1 MAVTPFLKRISNQG
15 GTLYVFPS
23 VSQDL
28 TRTFVSKDYEFRFS
42 HFACLNLPDIMSEKY
57 SDGLDKGL
65 YLGTFKKIENTT
77 SDGIAKVITEEF
89 QNYIMNFETAI
100 LNGEGDN
107 DDYDNDIMTTVS
119 EKVFFNWLQKVG
131 GIKFNGDV
139 EDYTDL
145 SDRTV
150 QYIGNIDV
158 MNTVEINGDTFE
170 ELYLHI
176 PSTVG
181 ASSKVYFRDGDATD
195 NKNYLDK
202 KYDIG
207 KSLDDTKELI
217 IGRTGDS
224 PYGYGELGQIDTHAI
239 FDDDENGNIYTGDSG
254 HTIDFRD
261 SSYENGSGISTMNE
275 NSSDDFE
282 FNAVLIYY
290 DFLKKTE
297 NTDVKK
303 YVTNLY
309 GILFLD
315 NVTDL
320 SDIKST
326 DSKKLG
332 YIQRYPKKK
341 ETIYGNGNSFSLK
354 VDLKIDTIPDTNT
367 EVMTY
372 TDPNSVVSMDL
383 YEKAM
388 TQLQKC
394 VDYFYTQKNEIV
406 ELRNRVS
413 ELETV
418 LSGIDRISDLRGEID
433 RLYNLYDGMNT
444 VDTQTI
450 LDLIDKN
457 SQKISSII
465 RGESN
470 AKLQFDMDVIQSG
483 TGVDLFKDKTG
494 NKVVINSAQKY
505 SMNTV
510 YADKEHTS
518 VIDAFDPFD
527 TSGEKQAAMFIPLR
541 YGVNFAAIYYT
552 DSGACS
558 KDVTIVIE
566 DDEYVWEKGQSMK
579 LYFMPGGEMISM
591 DSKFE
596 IATGVFLKIVIG
608 TFCIQISGDYMNGHD
623 LIEIICT
630 GDGTFIY
637 TIK

>member
-28 TRTFVSKDYEFRFS
+28 TKTFVSNDYEFRFS
-42 HFACLNLPDIMSEKY
+42 HFACLNLPDIMSGKY

-65 YLGTFKKIENTT
+65 YLETFKKIENIT

-107 DDYDNDIMTTVS
+107 DDYDNDMMTTVS

-131 GIKFNGDV
+131 GIKFNDNV

-150 QYIGNIDV
+150 QYIGDIDV
-158 MNTVEINGDTFE
+158 MNTVEVNGDTFE
-170 ELYLHI
+170 ELYIHI

-181 ASSKVYFRDGDATD
+181 ASPKVYFRDGDETD

-202 KYDIG
+202 TYNIG
-207 KSLDDTKELI
+207 GDGKI
-217 IGRTGDS
+217 IGRLGES
-224 PYGYGELGQIDTHAI
+224 PYFSDENKTDRISSNAI
-239 FDDDENGNIYTGDSG
+239 FDANGDNSYTGDSG
-254 HTIDFRD
+254 HTIDFRNL
-261 SSYENGSGISTMNE
+261 SYENGAGISTMNG
-275 NSSDDFE
+275 NSSEDFE
-282 FNAVLIYY
+282 FNAILIYY

-297 NTDVKK
+297 DPVVKK
-303 YVTNLY
+303 YATNLY

-320 SDIKST
+320 NDIKST
-326 DSKKLG
+326 GIRKLG

-341 ETIYGNGNSFSLK
+341 ETIYGSGNSFALK
-354 VDLKIDTIPDTNT
+354 IDLKIDTIPDTNT
-367 EVMTY
+367 EIVKY
-372 TDPNSVVSMDL
+372 TDPNSAVSMDL
-383 YEKAM
+383 YENAM

-465 RGESN
+465 RGETN
-470 AKLQFDMDVIQSG
+470 AKLQFDMDVIQKG
-483 TGVDLFKDKTG
+483 VGVDLIKNRDT
-494 NKVVINSAQKY
+494 NKVVINATQKY
-505 SMNTV
+505 NMNTV
-510 YADKEHTS
+510 YTDDKYS
-518 VIDAFDPFD
+518 AVIDADNPFD
-527 TSGEKQAAMFIPLR
+527 TYDESSKTMFIPLI
-541 YGVNFAAIYYT
+541 YGVNFAVIYYI
-552 DSGACS
+552 DKGACS
-558 KDVTIVIE
+558 KNIE
-566 DDEYVWEKGQSMK
+566 IDIDDTEYKWEKGQSMK
-579 LYFMPGGEMISM
+579 LYFHPVDENVG
-591 DSKFE
+591 FE
-596 IATGVFLKIVIG
+596 IANGFSLRIVMG
-608 TFCIQISGDYMNGHD
+608 TYVININGDKMNGNN
-623 LIEIICT
+623 LIEIVCI
-630 GDGTFIY
+630 DDNKFIY

>member
-23 VSQDL
+23 ASQDL
-28 TRTFVSKDYEFRFS
+28 TRTFVSNDYEFRFS
-42 HFACLNLPDIMSEKY
+42 HFACLNLPDIMSDKY
-57 SDGLDKGL
+57 IDGINKGL
-65 YLGTFKKIENTT
+65 YLKTLYNDDITT
-77 SDGIAKVITEEF
+77 SSDGLAKVITEEF

-100 LNGEGDN
+100 LNGMGDN
-107 DDYDNDIMTTVS
+107 DGYDNDIMTTVS

-131 GIKFNGDV
+131 GIKFNDNL
-139 EDYTDL
+139 EEYTDL

-158 MNTVEINGDTFE
+158 MNAVEVNGDTFE

-181 ASSKVYFRDGDATD
+181 ASSKIYFRNGDETD
-195 NKNYLDK
+195 NKNYLEK
-202 KYDIG
+202 TYSKVG
-207 KSLDDTKELI
+207 TEKI

-224 PYGYGELGQIDTHAI
+224 PYDYGELGSISTNAI
-239 FDDDENGNIYTGDSG
+239 FDDDKTNSYIGDVG

-261 SSYENGSGISTMNE
+261 SSYENGSGISTMNG
-275 NSSDDFE
+275 NSSEDFE

-297 NTDVKK
+297 DPVVKK
-303 YVTNLY
+303 SATNLY

-320 SDIKST
+320 NDIKSVGP
-326 DSKKLG
+326 KKLG

-341 ETIYGNGNSFSLK
+341 ETLYGSGNSFSLK

-367 EVMTY
+367 EVVKY
-372 TDPNSVVSMDL
+372 TDSNSAASMTL

-470 AKLQFDMDVIQSG
+470 AKLQFDMDVIQKG
-483 TGVDLFKDKTG
+483 VGVDLVKDREK
-494 NKVVINSAQKY
+494 NKVVINASQKY
-505 SMNTV
+505 NMNTV
-510 YADKEHTS
+510 YTDNKYSNE
-518 VIDAFDPFD
+518 IDEKNPFD
-527 TSGEKQAAMFIPLR
+527 TYDENSKTMFIPLK
-541 YGVNFAAIYYT
+541 YGVNFAVIHYI
-552 DSGACS
+552 DKGICS
-558 KDVTIVIE
+558 KNIDIE
-566 DDEYVWEKGQSMK
+566 IDDHEYNWKIGQSIK
-579 LYFMPGGEMISM
+579 LYFNPI
-591 DSKFE
+591 DKNSKFE
-596 IATGVFLKIVIG
+596 IASGFSLIITIGECKVKIE
-608 TFCIQISGDYMNGHD
+608 GDDMNGNN
-623 LIEIICT
+623 LIEIIRIS
-630 GDGTFIY
+630 DNKFIHI
-637 TIK
+637 IK

>member
-28 TRTFVSKDYEFRFS
+28 TKTFVSNDYEFRFS
-42 HFACLNLPDIMSEKY
+42 HFACLNLPDIMSGKY

-65 YLGTFKKIENTT
+65 YLETFKEIENTT

-107 DDYDNDIMTTVS
+107 DDYDNDMMTTVS

-131 GIKFNGDV
+131 GIKFNDNV

-150 QYIGNIDV
+150 QYIGDIDV
-158 MNTVEINGDTFE
+158 MNTVEVNGDTFE
-170 ELYLHI
+170 ELYIHI

-181 ASSKVYFRDGDATD
+181 ASPKVYFRDGDETD

-202 KYDIG
+202 TYNIG
-207 KSLDDTKELI
+207 GDGKI
-217 IGRTGDS
+217 IGRSGES
-224 PYGYGELGQIDTHAI
+224 PYFSDENKTDRISSNAI
-239 FDDDENGNIYTGDSG
+239 FDANGDNSYTGDSG
-254 HTIDFRD
+254 HTIDFRNL
-261 SSYENGSGISTMNE
+261 SYENGAGISTMNG
-275 NSSDDFE
+275 NSSEDFE
-282 FNAVLIYY
+282 FNAILIYY

-297 NTDVKK
+297 DPVVKK
-303 YVTNLY
+303 YATNLY

-320 SDIKST
+320 NDIKST
-326 DSKKLG
+326 GIRKLG

-341 ETIYGNGNSFSLK
+341 ETIYGSGNSFALK
-354 VDLKIDTIPDTNT
+354 IDLKIDTIPDTNT
-367 EVMTY
+367 EIVKY
-372 TDPNSVVSMDL
+372 TDPNSAVSMDL
-383 YEKAM
+383 YENAM

-465 RGESN
+465 RGETN
-470 AKLQFDMDVIQSG
+470 AKLQFDMDVIQKG
-483 TGVDLFKDKTG
+483 VGVDLIKNRDT
-494 NKVVINSAQKY
+494 NKVVINATQKY
-505 SMNTV
+505 NMNTV
-510 YADKEHTS
+510 YTDDKYS
-518 VIDAFDPFD
+518 AVIDADNPFD
-527 TSGEKQAAMFIPLR
+527 TYDESSKTMFIPLI
-541 YGVNFAAIYYT
+541 YGVNFAVIYYI
-552 DSGACS
+552 DKGACS
-558 KDVTIVIE
+558 KNIE
-566 DDEYVWEKGQSMK
+566 IDIDDTEYKWEKGQSMK
-579 LYFMPGGEMISM
+579 LYFHPVDENVG
-591 DSKFE
+591 FE
-596 IATGVFLKIVIG
+596 IANGFSLRIVMG
-608 TFCIQISGDYMNGHD
+608 TYVININGDKMNGNN
-623 LIEIICT
+623 LIEIVCI
-630 GDGTFIY
+630 DDNKFIY

>member
-28 TRTFVSKDYEFRFS
+28 TKTFVSNDYEFRFS
-42 HFACLNLPDIMSEKY
+42 HFACLNLPDIMSGKY

-65 YLGTFKKIENTT
+65 YLETFKEIENTT

-107 DDYDNDIMTTVS
+107 DDYDNDMMTTVS

-131 GIKFNGDV
+131 GIKFNDNV

-150 QYIGNIDV
+150 QYIGDIDV
-158 MNTVEINGDTFE
+158 MNTVEVNGDTFE
-170 ELYLHI
+170 ELYIHI

-181 ASSKVYFRDGDATD
+181 ASPKVYFRDGDETD

-202 KYDIG
+202 TYNIG
-207 KSLDDTKELI
+207 GDGKI
-217 IGRTGDS
+217 IGRSGES
-224 PYGYGELGQIDTHAI
+224 PYFSDENKTDRISSNAI
-239 FDDDENGNIYTGDSG
+239 FDANGDNSYTGDSG
-254 HTIDFRD
+254 HTIDFRNL
-261 SSYENGSGISTMNE
+261 SYENGAGISTMNG
-275 NSSDDFE
+275 NSSEDFE
-282 FNAVLIYY
+282 FNAILIYY

-297 NTDVKK
+297 DPVVKK
-303 YVTNLY
+303 YATNLY

-320 SDIKST
+320 NDIKST
-326 DSKKLG
+326 GIRKLG

-341 ETIYGNGNSFSLK
+341 ETIYGSGNSFALK
-354 VDLKIDTIPDTNT
+354 IDLKIDTIPDTNT
-367 EVMTY
+367 EIVKY
-372 TDPNSVVSMDL
+372 TDPNSAVSMDL
-383 YEKAM
+383 YENAM

>member
-28 TRTFVSKDYEFRFS
+28 TKTFVSNDYEFRFS
-42 HFACLNLPDIMSEKY
+42 HFACLNLPDIMSGKY

-65 YLGTFKKIENTT
+65 YLETFKEIENTT

-107 DDYDNDIMTTVS
+107 DDYDNDMMTTVS

-131 GIKFNGDV
+131 GIKFNDNV

-150 QYIGNIDV
+150 QYIGDIDV
-158 MNTVEINGDTFE
+158 MNTVEVNGDTFE
-170 ELYLHI
+170 ELYIHI

-181 ASSKVYFRDGDATD
+181 ASPKVYFRDGDETD

-202 KYDIG
+202 TYNIG
-207 KSLDDTKELI
+207 GDGKI
-217 IGRTGDS
+217 IGRSGES
-224 PYGYGELGQIDTHAI
+224 PYFSDENKTDRISSNAI
-239 FDDDENGNIYTGDSG
+239 FDANGDNSYTGDSG
-254 HTIDFRD
+254 HTIDFRNL
-261 SSYENGSGISTMNE
+261 SYENGAGISTMNG
-275 NSSDDFE
+275 NSSEDFE
-282 FNAVLIYY
+282 FNAILIYY

-297 NTDVKK
+297 DPVVKK
-303 YVTNLY
+303 YATNLY

-320 SDIKST
+320 NDIKST
-326 DSKKLG
+326 GIRKLG

-341 ETIYGNGNSFSLK
+341 ETIYGSGNSFALK
-354 VDLKIDTIPDTNT
+354 IDLKIDTIPDTNT
-367 EVMTY
+367 EIVKY
-372 TDPNSVVSMDL
+372 TNPNSAVSMDL
-383 YEKAM
+383 YENAM

-465 RGESN
+465 RGETN
-470 AKLQFDMDVIQSG
+470 AKLQFDMDVIQKG
-483 TGVDLFKDKTG
+483 VGVDLIKNRDT
-494 NKVVINSAQKY
+494 NKVVINATQKY
-505 SMNTV
+505 NMNTV
-510 YADKEHTS
+510 YTDDKYS
-518 VIDAFDPFD
+518 AVIDADNPFD
-527 TSGEKQAAMFIPLR
+527 TYDESSKTMFIPLI
-541 YGVNFAAIYYT
+541 YGVNFAVIYYI
-552 DSGACS
+552 DKGACS
-558 KDVTIVIE
+558 KNIE
-566 DDEYVWEKGQSMK
+566 IDIDDTEYKWEKGQSMK
-579 LYFMPGGEMISM
+579 LYFHPVDENVG
-591 DSKFE
+591 FE
-596 IATGVFLKIVIG
+596 IANGFSLRIVMG
-608 TFCIQISGDYMNGHD
+608 TYVININGDKMNGNN
-623 LIEIICT
+623 LIEIVCI
-630 GDGTFIY
+630 DDNKFIY

>member
-28 TRTFVSKDYEFRFS
+28 TKTFVSNDYEFRFS
-42 HFACLNLPDIMSEKY
+42 HFACLNLPDIMSGKY

-65 YLGTFKKIENTT
+65 YLETFKKIENIT

-107 DDYDNDIMTTVS
+107 DDYDNDMMTTVS

-131 GIKFNGDV
+131 GIKFNDNV

-150 QYIGNIDV
+150 QYIGDIDV
-158 MNTVEINGDTFE
+158 MNTVEVNGDTFE
-170 ELYLHI
+170 ELYIHI

-181 ASSKVYFRDGDATD
+181 ASPKVYFRDGDETD

-202 KYDIG
+202 TYNIG
-207 KSLDDTKELI
+207 GDGKI
-217 IGRTGDS
+217 IGRSGES
-224 PYGYGELGQIDTHAI
+224 PYFSDENKTDRISSNAI
-239 FDDDENGNIYTGDSG
+239 FDANGDNSYTGDSG
-254 HTIDFRD
+254 HTIDFRNL
-261 SSYENGSGISTMNE
+261 SYENGAGISTMNG
-275 NSSDDFE
+275 NSSEDFE
-282 FNAVLIYY
+282 FNAILIYY

-297 NTDVKK
+297 DPVVKK
-303 YVTNLY
+303 YATNLY

-320 SDIKST
+320 NDIKST
-326 DSKKLG
+326 GIRKLG

-341 ETIYGNGNSFSLK
+341 ETIYGSGNSFALK
-354 VDLKIDTIPDTNT
+354 IDLKIDTIPDTNT
-367 EVMTY
+367 EIVKY
-372 TDPNSVVSMDL
+372 TDPNSAVSMDL
-383 YEKAM
+383 YENAM

-465 RGESN
+465 RGETN
-470 AKLQFDMDVIQSG
+470 AKLQFDMDVIQKG
-483 TGVDLFKDKTG
+483 VGVDLIKNRDT
-494 NKVVINSAQKY
+494 NKVVINATQKY
-505 SMNTV
+505 NMNTV
-510 YADKEHTS
+510 YTDDKYS
-518 VIDAFDPFD
+518 AVIDADNPFD
-527 TSGEKQAAMFIPLR
+527 TYDESSKTMFIPLI
-541 YGVNFAAIYYT
+541 YGVNFAVIYYI
-552 DSGACS
+552 DKGACS
-558 KDVTIVIE
+558 KNIE
-566 DDEYVWEKGQSMK
+566 IDIDDTEYKWEKGQSMK
-579 LYFMPGGEMISM
+579 LYFHPVNENVG
-591 DSKFE
+591 FE
-596 IATGVFLKIVIG
+596 IANGFSLRIVMG
-608 TFCIQISGDYMNGHD
+608 TYVININGDKMNGNN
-623 LIEIICT
+623 LIEIVCI
-630 GDGTFIY
+630 DDNKFIY

>member
-1 MAVTPFLKRISNQG
+1 MAVTPFLKRISDHG

-23 VSQDL
+23 ASQDL
-28 TRTFVSKDYEFRFS
+28 TRTFVSNDYEFRFS
-42 HFACLNLPDIMSEKY
+42 HFACLNLPDIMSGRYDE
-57 SDGLDKGL
+57 SMDKGL
-65 YLGTFKKIENTT
+65 YLKTLYNDDITNS
-77 SDGIAKVITEEF
+77 SDGIGKVITEEF

-100 LNGEGDN
+100 LNGEGDS

-131 GIKFNGDV
+131 GIKFNDNL
-139 EDYTDL
+139 EEYTDL

-158 MNTVEINGDTFE
+158 MNTVEVNGDTFE

-181 ASSKVYFRDGDATD
+181 ASPKVYFRDGDATD

-202 KYDIG
+202 TYIIG
-207 KSLDDTKELI
+207 GGEKI
-217 IGRTGDS
+217 IGRTDES
-224 PYGYGELGQIDTHAI
+224 PYFSDKNKTVRISSKAI
-239 FDDDENGNIYTGDSG
+239 FDADGDNSYTGDSG

-261 SSYENGSGISTMNE
+261 MSYENGAGISTMNG
-275 NSSDDFE
+275 NSSEDFE
-282 FNAVLIYY
+282 FNAILIYY

-297 NTDVKK
+297 DPIVKK

-315 NVTDL
+315 NVTVL
-320 SDIKST
+320 NDIKST
-326 DSKKLG
+326 GTRKLG

-341 ETIYGNGNSFSLK
+341 ETVYGNGNSFALK
-354 VDLKIDTIPDTNT
+354 IDLKIDTIPDTNT
-367 EVMTY
+367 EVVKY
-372 TDPNSVVSMDL
+372 TDPNSAVSMDL

-470 AKLQFDMDVIQSG
+470 AKLQFDMDVIQKG
-483 TGVDLFKDKTG
+483 VGVDLIKNRDT
-494 NKVVINSAQKY
+494 NKVVINATQKY
-505 SMNTV
+505 NMNTV
-510 YADKEHTS
+510 YTDDKYSS
-518 VIDAFDPFD
+518 VIDVDNPFD
-527 TSGEKQAAMFIPLR
+527 TYDESSKTMFIPLA
-541 YGVNFAAIYYT
+541 YGVNLAVIYYT
-552 DSGACS
+552 DKGACS
-558 KDVTIVIE
+558 KNIE
-566 DDEYVWEKGQSMK
+566 IEIDDTEYKWERGQSMK
-579 LYFMPGGEMISM
+579 LYFTPVGENAR
-591 DSKFE
+591 FE
-596 IATGVFLKIVIG
+596 IANGFSLKIVMG
-608 TFCIQISGDYMNGHD
+608 TYVIDIDGDEMNGNN
-623 LIEIICT
+623 LIEIVCI
-630 GDGTFIY
+630 DDNKFIY
-637 TIK
+637 MIK

>member
-23 VSQDL
+23 ASQDL
-28 TRTFVSKDYEFRFS
+28 TRTFVSNDYEFRFS
-42 HFACLNLPDIMSEKY
+42 HFACLNLPDIMSDKY
-57 SDGLDKGL
+57 IDGINKGL
-65 YLGTFKKIENTT
+65 YLKTLYNDDITT
-77 SDGIAKVITEEF
+77 SSDGLAKVITEEF

-100 LNGEGDN
+100 LNGMGDN
-107 DDYDNDIMTTVS
+107 DGYDNDIMTTVS

-131 GIKFNGDV
+131 GIKFNDNL
-139 EDYTDL
+139 EEYTDL

-158 MNTVEINGDTFE
+158 MNAVEVNGDTFE

-181 ASSKVYFRDGDATD
+181 ASSKIYFRNGDETD
-195 NKNYLDK
+195 NKNYLEK
-202 KYDIG
+202 TYSKVG
-207 KSLDDTKELI
+207 TEKI

-224 PYGYGELGQIDTHAI
+224 PYDYGELGSISTNAI
-239 FDDDENGNIYTGDSG
+239 FDDDKTNSYIGDVG

-261 SSYENGSGISTMNE
+261 SSYENGSGISTMNG
-275 NSSDDFE
+275 NSSEDFE

-297 NTDVKK
+297 DPVVKK
-303 YVTNLY
+303 SATNLY

-320 SDIKST
+320 NDIKSVGP
-326 DSKKLG
+326 KKLG

-341 ETIYGNGNSFSLK
+341 ETLYGSGNSFSLK

-367 EVMTY
+367 EVVKY
-372 TDPNSVVSMDL
+372 TDSNSAASMTL

-470 AKLQFDMDVIQSG
+470 AKLQFDMDVIQKG
-483 TGVDLFKDKTG
+483 VGVDLIKNRDT
-494 NKVVINSAQKY
+494 NKVVINATQKY
-505 SMNTV
+505 NMNTV
-510 YADKEHTS
+510 YTDDKYSS
-518 VIDAFDPFD
+518 VIDVDNPFD
-527 TSGEKQAAMFIPLR
+527 TYDESSKTMFIPLA
-541 YGVNFAAIYYT
+541 YGVNLAVIYYT
-552 DSGACS
+552 DKGACS
-558 KDVTIVIE
+558 KNIE
-566 DDEYVWEKGQSMK
+566 IEIDDTEYKWERGQSMK
-579 LYFMPGGEMISM
+579 LYFTPVGENAR
-591 DSKFE
+591 FE
-596 IATGVFLKIVIG
+596 IANGFSLKIVMG
-608 TFCIQISGDYMNGHD
+608 TYVIDIDGDEMNGNN
-623 LIEIICT
+623 LIEIVCI
-630 GDGTFIY
+630 DDNKFIHI
-637 TIK
+637 IK

>member
-1 MAVTPFLKRISNQG
+1 MAVTPFLKRISKQG

-28 TRTFVSKDYEFRFS
+28 TRTFVSNDYEFRFS
-42 HFACLNLPDIMSEKY
+42 HFACLNLPDIMSGKY

-65 YLGTFKKIENTT
+65 YLETFKEIENTT

-107 DDYDNDIMTTVS
+107 DDYDNDMMTTVS

-131 GIKFNGDV
+131 GIKFNDNV

-150 QYIGNIDV
+150 QYIGDIDV
-158 MNTVEINGDTFE
+158 MNTVEVNGDTFE
-170 ELYLHI
+170 ELYIHI

-181 ASSKVYFRDGDATD
+181 SSPKVYFRDGDETD

-202 KYDIG
+202 TYNIG
-207 KSLDDTKELI
+207 GDKKI
-217 IGRTGDS
+217 IGRSGES
-224 PYGYGELGQIDTHAI
+224 PYFSDENKTDRISSNAI
-239 FDDDENGNIYTGDSG
+239 FDADGDNSYTGDSG
-254 HTIDFRD
+254 HTIDFRNL
-261 SSYENGSGISTMNE
+261 SYENGAGISTMNG
-275 NSSDDFE
+275 NSSEDFE
-282 FNAVLIYY
+282 FNAILIYY

-297 NTDVKK
+297 DPVVKK

-320 SDIKST
+320 NDIKST
-326 DSKKLG
+326 GIRKLG

-341 ETIYGNGNSFSLK
+341 ETIYGSGNSFALK
-354 VDLKIDTIPDTNT
+354 IDLKIDTIPDTNT
-367 EVMTY
+367 EIVKY
-372 TDPNSVVSMDL
+372 TDPNSAVSMDL
-383 YEKAM
+383 YEKVM

-465 RGESN
+465 RGETN
-470 AKLQFDMDVIQSG
+470 AKLQFDMDVIQKG
-483 TGVDLFKDKTG
+483 VGVDLIKNRDT
-494 NKVVINSAQKY
+494 NKVVINATQKY
-505 SMNTV
+505 NMNTV
-510 YADKEHTS
+510 YTDDKYS
-518 VIDAFDPFD
+518 AVIDADNPFD
-527 TSGEKQAAMFIPLR
+527 TYDESSKTMFIPLT
-541 YGVNFAAIYYT
+541 YGVNFAVIYYI
-552 DSGACS
+552 DKGACS
-558 KDVTIVIE
+558 KNIE
-566 DDEYVWEKGQSMK
+566 IDIDDTEYKWEKGQSMK
-579 LYFMPGGEMISM
+579 LYFHPVDENVG
-591 DSKFE
+591 FE
-596 IATGVFLKIVIG
+596 IANGFSLRIVMG
-608 TFCIQISGDYMNGHD
+608 TYVININGDKMNGNN
-623 LIEIICT
+623 LIEIVCI
-630 GDGTFIY
+630 DDNKFIY